1 MKIKPIIAA
10 EMKKLFYLDDTIPE
24 GIRRLVSNTN
34 SIKIGDA
41 AGTLTLNGYYSVRV
55 NGKNYRNHRIIFA
68 IFNNIDLANEIVD
81 HQDRNKQNNH
91 PSNLR
96 IVTNEQN
103 SRNKTKAKNTSSN
116 YVGVSWYKPL
126 NKWQSH
132 ICINKKLI
140 NLGYFLSEISA
151 ARAYNDYIITHNLS
165 YFNLNEI

>member
-10 EMKKLFYLDDTIPE
+10 EMKKYFYLDDTIPE
-24 GIRRLVSNTN
+24 GIRWR
-34 SIKIGDA
+34 IKKANCIEIGDP
-41 AGTLTLNGYYSVRV
+41 AGSLNKNGYYHVCINR
-55 NGKNYRNHRIIFA
+55 KLYKNHRIIFA
-68 IFNNIDLANEIVD
+68 IFNNIDLTDEIVD
-81 HQDRNKQNNH
+81 HISRDSQNNH

-132 ICINKKLI
+132 ICINKKLF
-140 NLGYFLSEISA
+140 NLGYFLSESDA
-151 ARAYNDYIITHNLS
+151 ARAYNDYITTHNLEF
-165 YFNLNEI
+165 FNLNEI